1 MSPPAVLFFLF
12 SGPLGDLFCLEPKFC
27 HNLTQ
32 WMAQLSIIL
41 PLPNYTTRALSQH
54 RESVKMCEF
63 VKEMYIG
70 MYTSDNHVANCEVV
84 ENCEV
89 VNPSG
94 LGSQTQETASPLWL
108 LGLLSLCLQEWP

>member
-1 MSPPAVLFFLF
+1 
-12 SGPLGDLFCLEPKFC
+12 
-27 HNLTQ
+27 
-32 WMAQLSIIL
+32 MAQLSIIL
-41 PLPNYTTRALSQH
+41 PLPNYTTRALPQH

-108 LGLLSLCLQEWP
+108 LGLLSVCLQEWP